1 MRFHPI
7 GNPSTLK
14 KAFVSSMEEARS
26 EPLIQS
32 NLLWFQDGLLVMEC
46 LKDPLLAAYDC
57 VILDEAHE
65 RTLHSDVLLGT

>member
-1 MRFHPI
+1 MA
-7 GNPSTLK
+7 K
-14 KAFVSSMEEARS
+14 KPVLSFNSMEDARR

-32 NLLWFQDGLLVMEC
+32 KLLWFQDGLLVMEC

>member
-1 MRFHPI
+1 MEAARHLCFLTI
-7 GNPSTLK
+7 DIIK
-14 KAFVSSMEEARS
+14 SS
-26 EPLIQS
+26 
-32 NLLWFQDGLLVMEC
+32 FQDGLLVMEC

>member
-1 MRFHPI
+1 
-7 GNPSTLK
+7 
-14 KAFVSSMEEARS
+14 MEEARH

-32 NLLWFQDGLLVMEC
+32 KLFWFQDGLLVMEC